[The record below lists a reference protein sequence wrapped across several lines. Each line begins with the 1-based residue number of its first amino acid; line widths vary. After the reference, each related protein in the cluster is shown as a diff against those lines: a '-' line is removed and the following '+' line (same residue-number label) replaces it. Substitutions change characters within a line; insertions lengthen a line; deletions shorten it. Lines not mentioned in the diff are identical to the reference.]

1 MYLVVYF
8 WSSAIISARQVAGI
22 EQQTPFG
29 LIFANFMCAMT
40 MGSLIYG
47 ALTRS
52 GRSASTSSLIVQ
64 VVPLIAAL
72 CLLITVATTKEWFRF
87 WAFCVYECALGLYY
101 PSMGFLKS
109 RFVGDEQR
117 GQMYALMRL
126 PLNIFVVFALGTIR
140 DGEHLHCFPFF
151 AFGICTNLE
160 AGDSSRRDRF
170 VACAGFLIFS
180 AIVVHKYVP
189 R

>member
-40 MGSLIYG
+40 AGSLMYG
-47 ALTRS
+47 DLTHHKNS
-52 GRSASTSSLIVQ
+52 GGTSSLIVQ

-72 CLLITVATTKEWFRF
+72 CLLITVATTNEWFRF
-87 WAFCVYECALGLYY
+87 WAFCIYECALGLYY
-101 PSMGFLKS
+101 PSMAFLKS

-117 GQMYALMRL
+117 GQMYVLMRL
-126 PLNIFVVFALGTIR
+126 PLNIFVVFALGRIT
-140 DGEHLHCFPFF
+140 DGEPLHSLPFC
-151 AFGICTNLE
+151 ALCTNLK
-160 AGDSSRRDRF
+160 AGDSGRNNRF
-170 VACAGFLIFS
+170 LACAGFLVVS
-180 AIVVHKYVP
+180 AMVVRKYVP